1 MVQSISPPWGGTW
14 PLAHV
19 WPLLPDTILLFLG
32 SLSPP
37 FSNCL
42 NLPFGTQGR
51 SRTLKAFFLQTR
63 NKGHKKAFVPMRTPQ
78 APAQFQFQRS
88 LIIPL
93 RNPISHEQS
102 FSILTL
108 CLFTC
113 WKMSLLG
120 ILYQPKS
127 ACMYKY
133 MYVCMHHVSVCMCVY
148 GKRETEWQIPF
159 LLGGSQPL
167 LQGLNSLVEV
177 YAYYGG

>member
-1 MVQSISPPWGGTW
+1 MP
-14 PLAHV
+14 A
-19 WPLLPDTILLFLG
+19 LLLLDTILLFLG

-42 NLPFGTQGR
+42 NLSFGTRGR
-51 SRTLKAFFLQTR
+51 SRRLKAFFLQTR
-63 NKGHKKAFVPMRTPQ
+63 NKGHKKVFVPRRAPQ

-108 CLFTC
+108 CLFTY

-120 ILYQPKS
+120 YCISQGMHVYLNI
-127 ACMYKY
+127 C
-133 MYVCMHHVSVCMCVY
+133 MYVCIMCLCVRVY
-148 GKRETEWQIPF
+148 GKRETE
-159 LLGGSQPL
+159 
-167 LQGLNSLVEV
+167 
-177 YAYYGG
+177 